1 MTRHWT
7 RQELERLFT
16 DAGSRAERAAAVRHL
31 LAGCEGCAAVARRA
45 ARGPTGVDY
54 GQVIDRVI
62 AKLPEMAAQVG
73 QWPGSTED
81 PIRTHHRGGDE

>member
-7 RQELERLFT
+7 RQELEQLFT

-31 LAGCEGCAAVARRA
+31 LAGCEWCAGIARRA
-45 ARGPTGVDY
+45 ACGPTGVDY

-73 QWPGSTED
+73 QWPSSIED
-81 PIRTHHRGGDE
+81 PTRAHHGRGGD